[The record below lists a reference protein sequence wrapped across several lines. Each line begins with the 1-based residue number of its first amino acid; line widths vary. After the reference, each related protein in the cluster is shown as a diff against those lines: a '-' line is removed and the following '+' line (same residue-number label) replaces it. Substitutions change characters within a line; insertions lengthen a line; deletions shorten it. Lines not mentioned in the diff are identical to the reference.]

1 MSARHSVTDVIT
13 HGFPRGNG
21 AGSLAGHPLTQ
32 RAVSRR
38 YRVGIA
44 AVRATAWQAPSP
56 ARVHAHLCGLHRARS
71 PAVGIVTVTEAR
83 ALWTLDHESA
93 VYAEWR
99 AMQRLDDQTRRRAA
113 VTRQAEAER
122 RAAFEKAVLGR

>member
-1 MSARHSVTDVIT
+1 MTEPL
-13 HGFPRGNG
+13 FPPVPEIAIESLRRSLG
-21 AGSLAGHPLTQ
+21 ASLE
-32 RAVSRR
+32 
-38 YRVGIA
+38 
-44 AVRATAWQAPSP
+44 AVR
-56 ARVHAHLCGLHRARS
+56 RS
-71 PAVGIVTVTEAR
+71 GEQRLVVRRGQPIAGIVTVTEAR

-99 AMQRLDDQTRRRAA
+99 AMQRLDAQTRRRAA

>member
-1 MSARHSVTDVIT
+1 MTEPL
-13 HGFPRGNG
+13 FPPVPEIAIESLRRSLG
-21 AGSLAGHPLTQ
+21 ASLE
-32 RAVSRR
+32 
-38 YRVGIA
+38 
-44 AVRATAWQAPSP
+44 AVR
-56 ARVHAHLCGLHRARS
+56 RS
-71 PAVGIVTVTEAR
+71 GEQGIVTVTEAR

-99 AMQRLDDQTRRRAA
+99 AMQRLDAQTRRRAA

>member
-1 MSARHSVTDVIT
+1 MVR
-13 HGFPRGNG
+13 RGR
-21 AGSLAGHPLTQ
+21 P
-32 RAVSRR
+32 
-38 YRVGIA
+38 IA
-44 AVRATAWQAPSP
+44 
-56 ARVHAHLCGLHRARS
+56 
-71 PAVGIVTVTEAR
+71 GIVTVTEAR

-122 RAAFEKAVLGR
+122 RAAFEKAVLGHATDLPFLESASPTIVDFTLLPRTNLRVRY